1 VDRGQAL
8 GAVSSTTRTR
18 RRRGVVIAATFAA
31 CGVLAVALATHS
43 DEFSAAVHA
52 APLWLLGLVAALQ
65 LLALLSR
72 TEAWY
77 VCVRATGATVARRR
91 LYRASSVGSVAVV
104 VNGQVGLA
112 ARLAVLR
119 RTCPRES
126 PRIPALLAAELPIV
140 ATEGALA
147 ALFSFTLV
155 GPLGLAWWWP
165 IVAFAAMGAVAVGLC
180 ALARARPLGLWSG
193 LAVLRSIDGRS
204 RVIALVVVA
213 VLAQIARNYLVLRST
228 GVAVSVLDSIAVLIA
243 MVTLSQLPFGPSVGA
258 AAAVLI
264 LGTHGTAIVA
274 AAGVLLTATGT
285 AGALCFAGWGAADW
299 LAGGRIGARRAA
311 RRQPRRR
318 SARSSALTVR
328 TVLGALP
335 ARQRRAIELA
345 YFGGLNQT
353 DMARWL
359 YLPLALAPA
368 ATR

>member
-1 VDRGQAL
+1 VARGQAL
-8 GAVSSTTRTR
+8 GAVNLGSSSGR
-18 RRRGVVIAATFAA
+18 RRAAAVAATLAS

-43 DEFSAAVHA
+43 EQFSTAVHA
-52 APLWLLGLVAALQ
+52 APVWLLGLVAALQ
-65 LLALLSR
+65 LVALLSR

-119 RTCPRES
+119 RTCPKES

-165 IVAFAAMGAVAVGLC
+165 IVAFAAMAVVAVGLC
-180 ALARARPLGLWSG
+180 ALARARPRGLWSG

-204 RVIALVVVA
+204 RVVALVVVA

-228 GVAVSVLDSIAVLIA
+228 GIQVSLLDSIAVLIA
-243 MVTLSQLPFGPSVGA
+243 MVSLSQLPFGPSVGA
-258 AAAVLI
+258 AATVLI
-264 LGTHGTAIVA
+264 LGTQGTAIVA

-285 AGALCFAGWGAADW
+285 VGALSFASWGAADW
-299 LAGGRIGARRAA
+299 LVDG
-311 RRQPRRR
+311 
-318 SARSSALTVR
+318 RSSRRLRRVAL
-328 TVLGALP
+328 AAAP
-335 ARQRRAIELA
+335 AR
-345 YFGGLNQT
+345 
-353 DMARWL
+353 
-359 YLPLALAPA
+359 
-368 ATR
+368 

>member
-1 VDRGQAL
+1 
-8 GAVSSTTRTR
+8 VSPPTRVR
-18 RRRGVVIAATFAA
+18 RRQAVAIAATIAA
-31 CGVLAVALATHS
+31 CAVLAIALATHR
-43 DEFSAAVHA
+43 DDFTAAVRA
-52 APLWLLGLVAALQ
+52 APLWLLVLVAGLQ

-104 VNGQVGLA
+104 INGQVGLA

-165 IVAFAAMGAVAVGLC
+165 LVALGVMALVGAGLC
-180 ALARARPLGLWSG
+180 RLARSRPRGLWSG
-193 LAVLRSIDGRS
+193 LAVLRSLDGRS
-204 RVIALVVVA
+204 RVVALVLVA

-228 GVAVSVLDSIAVLIA
+228 GISVSVLDSIAVLIA

-258 AAAVLI
+258 AATVLI

-285 AGALCFAGWGAADW
+285 AGALSFAAWGAGDW
-299 LAGGRIGARRAA
+299 LAQARVAGWLAA
-311 RRQPRRR
+311 RREPRRR
-318 SARSSALTVR
+318 SARSSALSVR

-335 ARQRRAIELA
+335 ARHRRMIELA
-345 YFGGLNQT
+345 YFGGLTQAE
-353 DMARWL
+353 MARAL
-359 YLPLALAPA
+359 YLPLALVPA
-368 ATR
+368 VAR